1 MGKHLTCTSESWVV
15 LIFILIG
22 WWHPWRVF
30 FQTIDWQSKTKA
42 NKSLPNDTGNDQRKK
57 FKPQTF
63 STLRTVP
70 PYIHVHMPP
79 TLNTCTPLF
88 PPNYKHS
95 NANLHALV
103 WSEHDFIFGVGTAG
117 LKLSTSWTCAYNI
130 LTFRQIKGVTMATSC
145 HVASP
150 WHLAHWTLME
160 NEWTY
165 LSKRLT
171 MNQDA
176 GEQGQA
182 KAKSYKGTQRKPE
195 GQNCPT
201 VPHNTC
207 PRG

>member
-1 MGKHLTCTSESWVV
+1 MTQEMTKEKNSNHKPSAHYALCHHTYMYTCLE
-15 LIFILIG
+15 L
-22 WWHPWRVF
+22 
-30 FQTIDWQSKTKA
+30 
-42 NKSLPNDTGNDQRKK
+42 
-57 FKPQTF
+57 
-63 STLRTVP
+63 
-70 PYIHVHMPP
+70 P
-79 TLNTCTPLF
+79 TLNTPLF

-95 NANLHALV
+95 NTKLHALV
-103 WSEHDFIFGVGTAG
+103 WNEHDFIFGVGTAG

-130 LTFRQIKGVTMATSC
+130 LTFSQIKGVTMATSC

-182 KAKSYKGTQRKPE
+182 KAKRQSYKGTQRKPE
-195 GQNCPT
+195 GQNCPA

-207 PRG
+207 PRGSSTGQPQISQFIMMVDEIFVNISQVNIEIYSILKSHSR